1 MFNILVMQP
10 LKMYLEL
17 ENRTDF
23 LGETFIA
30 LSLIKGCGRLE
41 AVLLSKTRKRAL
53 AEEGVEADLGKKAC
67 LLHWPC
73 SLACLGR
80 SCSLSLPL
88 RFQWAGE
95 SLVDTLKSQ
104 LTA

>member
-53 AEEGVEADLGKKAC
+53 AEEG
-67 LLHWPC
+67 
-73 SLACLGR
+73 GR
-80 SCSLSLPL
+80 SRL
-88 RFQWAGE
+88 
-95 SLVDTLKSQ
+95 
-104 LTA
+104 